1 MPFGAGSKFEKKDK
15 KQDERA
21 KSSKRITAVKEWN
34 LPTKAMVRAFPD
46 ESGCMLKTGGR
57 SVKKALAPGQFRDRL
72 DSDSSELVRRPG
84 MGLNLAAASMS
95 AGLEVLDLGDDMTAQ
110 LGLKSLLDFVAKHD
124 DLGEL
129 LKKAQKDYK
138 GDGSD
143 LAQSIAKLFSHL
155 AGPEDESD
163 DLGKALV
170 KLADGSSRLFAFAIA
185 ASEIRALINK
195 QKAWSKMVPEL
206 DKQAPG
212 VRRWVAEPSDESLC
226 EGLAQSLR
234 SLFYW
239 GGTKEKRRFGVEDV
253 DSDASSGGAKKSRF
267 GGTFLEKVKKSRKK
281 ASSSST
287 RTSGQDKKKRKQDK
301 HSKGKKKRGS
311 DSTSSPTPGFGLLK
325 KKKTDDAGRRHMSKN
340 PQDKIAASLQANF
353 EEVDEGQCLTIDG
366 VQHRNCCLPLAIA
379 RADAGLTAT
388 RTEVHKKAQEWM
400 ASLPAYLEHAVPA
413 NEASPGEMLFE
424 DYLNKVVQDDESTMV
439 CLVVAHE
446 KITRVWAGPQATL
459 EKSKVLY
466 IKHVPG
472 HFTALLVKDASQPT
486 ESVLKALPPVQ
497 GFSFIGKT
505 DLKDKMCRAQ
515 QTAIEL

>member
-155 AGPEDESD
+155 AGPEDNSD
-163 DLGKALV
+163 DLGKVLV

-287 RTSGQDKKKRKQDK
+287 KTSGQDKKKRKQDK
-301 HSKGKKKRGS
+301 HSKEKKKRGS

-340 PQDKIAASLQANF
+340 PQDKIANF